1 MSTNQIIK
9 KELDRYIINKEN
21 KIQRKRKQSEN
32 PNISGWLPN
41 KKKQIIKK
49 ELDRYIINKENKIQR
64 KRKQSENP
72 NISGWLP
79 NKKQQ
84 IIYNIITV

>member
-1 MSTNQIIK
+1 MSTN
-9 KELDRYIINKEN
+9 
-21 KIQRKRKQSEN
+21 
-32 PNISGWLPN
+32 
-41 KKKQIIKK
+41 QIIKK